1 MPKSKG
7 GGNTWDN
14 LVAACHTCNTKKGDK
29 LLEHTGMKLAKK
41 PKAPYSKMQFMLTN
55 TNISEWAEYAF

>member
-1 MPKSKG
+1 MLSTQYRLRVEAICEKIVKG
-7 GGNTWDN
+7 ESVELMDMIWI
-14 LVAACHTCNTKKGDK
+14 
-29 LLEHTGMKLAKK
+29 EKLAKK